1 MRVLGV
7 DLGSKRI
14 GLAIS
19 DSEGR
24 LAFPA
29 GVIECGGRKR
39 DLAALRTLIREREI
53 GRAVV
58 GVPLHMSGRRGPEA
72 EKAIR
77 FAGDLAHTTG
87 IPVDTL
93 DERWTSVEAE
103 RILRSTDSGT
113 RAIKARKGAVD
124 EMAAAILLKTYLEL
138 TRAQADRLS
147 IEPEPL
153 EPELIE
159 PMPIESDP
167 SELEARLVDDDGLQ
181 DDHD

>member
-1 MRVLGV
+1 MRVLGI

-19 DSEGR
+19 DPDGQ

-29 GVIECGGRKR
+29 GVIESRGRKR
-39 DLAALRTLIREREI
+39 DLAALRSLVRERSI

-72 EKAIR
+72 ESAIG
-77 FAGDLAHTTG
+77 FAADLARAAG

-103 RILRSTDSGT
+103 RMLRQTERGR
-113 RAIKARKGAVD
+113 RAVKARTGAVD
-124 EMAAAILLKTYLEL
+124 ESAAAILLRTYLDL
-138 TRAQADRLS
+138 RAREVERRAATAAENR
-147 IEPEPL
+147 PE
-153 EPELIE
+153 
-159 PMPIESDP
+159 D
-167 SELEARLVDDDGLQ
+167 EALQ
-181 DDHD
+181 RDHDVP

>member
-1 MRVLGV
+1 VLGV
-7 DLGSKRI
+7 DMGSKRI

-29 GVIECGGRKR
+29 GVIESGGRKR

-77 FAGDLAHTTG
+77 FASDLAHTTG

-124 EMAAAILLKTYLEL
+124 EMAAAILLRTYLDL
-138 TRAQADRLS
+138 SQARADHLS
-147 IEPEPL
+147 VKPEPDEPEPIEPE
-153 EPELIE
+153 
-159 PMPIESDP
+159 P